1 MSVLVFHVLRHASHG
16 GCLRLECR
24 RLCQLLYHVSTDRVP
39 SAKRERNFSTL
50 SADYLNENS
59 PRRTMTRSTDDRLRI
74 EAAQRDPSRFGEL
87 YEENFYRVYAYVA
100 RRVGDRH
107 QAEDLTA
114 DVFREALA
122 GIGKFEWRGVPFAA
136 WLLRIASRTIADHF
150 IRSGREVGN
159 PAAEPERPDPSEI
172 ERRAMLF
179 QLVERLPQSQFRVI
193 HLRFVEQKSIREI
206 AQELGR
212 SEGAVKQLQLRAIE
226 NLRAQM
232 EGAHA

>member
-1 MSVLVFHVLRHASHG
+1 
-16 GCLRLECR
+16 
-24 RLCQLLYHVSTDRVP
+24 
-39 SAKRERNFSTL
+39 
-50 SADYLNENS
+50 
-59 PRRTMTRSTDDRLRI
+59 MTQGTDDRLQI

-87 YEENFYRVYAYVA
+87 YERNFYLVYAYVA

-107 QAEDLTA
+107 LAEDLTA

-136 WLLRIASRTIADHF
+136 WLLRIASHAIADHF
-150 IRSGREVGN
+150 QRRGREVGS
-159 PAAEPERPDPSEI
+159 PAAEPEPAAPDQI
-172 ERRAMLF
+172 ERSAMLF
-179 QLVERLPQSQFRVI
+179 QLVDRLPQAQFRVI

-206 AQELGR
+206 ARELGR